1 MTTVN
6 LAAEAQGLLDASP
19 MTRAQIVVVC
29 VAILLAALDGF
40 DVLGMAFVAPAVSH
54 AWHLNKAVLGL
65 LLSTSLLGMAIG
77 SIGLSPLADVTGRK
91 PAVFGGILLM
101 ILGSLLSAFSHSVPE
116 LAVCRILTGLGIGI
130 MVPLTTTLEFGV
142 WRQRQEPLLRRSRD
156 DSRLCS
162 RLSSNDWRPRRRRA
176 AQARYDVAGGLPVRR
191 PGGRIA
197 CCRSSRLAFQDPPS
211 YLISRRT
218 TNVLERLN
226 RVLTRLGRPPLSA
239 LPDAPPI
246 KRASYAALFT
256 PSMIG
261 TTLTFT
267 AVMALVSAATYY
279 LLNWLPQM
287 ITDAGFSPSQGSL
300 VSAMPALVGMISGLI
315 WGLAAN
321 RFGPGRLAAVCAIG
335 SGCTLALFGFTPP
348 ILGMFLLVTGV
359 AGIFAGGAAG
369 LFYATMA
376 ATLPAPVRVSGIGF
390 VIGVGRVFSILG
402 PMLAGLMFAGG
413 LTRLEVSLIFGCAPI
428 LAGLLLFGTARLTPA
443 TAAVAIAK
451 A

>member
-1 MTTVN
+1 MTTIVS
-6 LAAEAQGLLDASP
+6 ASEAPGLLDESP

-29 VAILLAALDGF
+29 VAILLAMLDGF

-54 AWHLNKAVLGL
+54 AWHLNKAVLGF

-101 ILGSLLSAFSHSVPE
+101 VLGSVLSAFSHNVPE
-116 LAVCRILTGLGIGI
+116 LAICRIVTGLGIGI
-130 MVPLTTTLEFGV
+130 MVPLTTTLGSEFASAKS
-142 WRQRQEPLLRRSRD
+142 RSFAV
-156 DSRLCS
+156 
-162 RLSSNDWRPRRRRA
+162 A
-176 AQARYDVAGGLPVRR
+176 ATTVGFAAGSTIGGLVAAALLKHATWPAVFLSGALVGALLLPVVALGL
-191 PGGRIA
+191 PE
-197 CCRSSRLAFQDPPS
+197 SPS

-218 TNVLERLN
+218 TDALARLN
-226 RVLTRLGRPPLSA
+226 RVLTRLGRPALAA
-239 LPDAPPI
+239 LPDAAPAR
-246 KRASYAALFT
+246 RASYAALFT
-256 PSMIG
+256 PAMVG

-267 AVMALVSAATYY
+267 TVMVLVSTATYY

-300 VSAMPALVGMISGLI
+300 VSAMPALVGMISGLL

-321 RFGPGRLAAVCAIG
+321 RFGPGRLAAICAIG

-348 ILGMFLLVTGV
+348 VLGMFLLVTGIS
-359 AGIFAGGAAG
+359 GLFAGGAAG

-376 ATLPAPVRVSGIGF
+376 AVLPAPVRVSGIGF

-413 LTRLEVSLIFGCAPI
+413 LTRLEVSLIFACAPI
-428 LAGLLLFGTARLTPA
+428 GAGLLLFGAARLTPA
-443 TAAVAIAK
+443 PAAIAAAK